1 MLTDFGSDAL
11 THVALWASLTIAAI
25 VIAIACWTATLRL
38 RAKFI
43 GVHESRF
50 LRSWRPLLL
59 ETVDAVPV
67 RLPKVA
73 ERDWFVFL
81 ALWNQFHDSLR
92 GPARHRLKAVA
103 LRLRMDSAA
112 RNLLAT
118 RDTENQLVAVM
129 TLGHLGDQDSWR
141 LLEAIA
147 RGHTPMLSLAAL
159 RALFLTD
166 AARAMAILL
175 SSIGARDDW
184 PAEQLKNI
192 LAESDSAAITQGL
205 IQAAEIAIPSELPR
219 LISLM
224 DAAQPAAVTPYLL
237 GLIRS
242 SKNEDILIACLKS
255 RHVPRNL
262 DTIVPLMSHTSWEV
276 RTQIARVLGK
286 AISPGEEHLL
296 ITMLSDKVWWVRY
309 RAGQSL
315 ARLPFLSSDQLWH
328 LRYSLVDEFAQDIL
342 DQVVAEMKIK

>member
-1 MLTDFGSDAL
+1 MHSPGSDVL
-11 THVALWASLTIAAI
+11 MHVVLWASLTIAAT
-25 VIAIACWTATLRL
+25 VIIIACWTAMLRL
-38 RAKFI
+38 QGKFI

-59 ETVDAVPV
+59 ETVDAVPT
-67 RLPKVA
+67 RLPKIPK
-73 ERDWFVFL
+73 RDWFVFL

-118 RDTENQLVAVM
+118 QDTENQLVAVM

-141 LLEAIA
+141 LLEAVA
-147 RGHTPMLSLAAL
+147 RGRTPILSLAAL
-159 RALFLTD
+159 HALFLTD
-166 AARAMAILL
+166 ASRAMAILL

-184 PAEQLKNI
+184 PTDQLKKI
-192 LAESDSAAITQGL
+192 LSESDAAVIADGL

-219 LISLM
+219 LITLM
-224 DAAQPAAVTPYLL
+224 DSAQPDSVTPYLL
-237 GLIRS
+237 RLIRS
-242 SKNEDILIACLKS
+242 SKNEEILIACLKS
-255 RHVPRNL
+255 QHAPKNL
-262 DTIVPLMSHTSWEV
+262 DAIVPLMKHRSWEV
-276 RTQIARVLGK
+276 RTHIARVLGK

-296 ITMLSDKVWWVRY
+296 ISMLSDRVWWVRY

-315 ARLPFLSSDQLWH
+315 ARLPFLSSDDLWR
-328 LRYSLVDEFAQDIL
+328 LRYSLVDAFAQDIL